1 MAMISCPECGKQIS
15 DRASSCP
22 NCGCPIGEP
31 AAGAAPQTNT
41 AEEVSKLL
49 VLARRARVGADSLN
63 AKKYYDQILDKDP
76 GNWEAMFFSV
86 YYTASECKIMNISSA
101 AHSVANSIYG
111 TFCAISDLSDEA
123 EQVEALKTVID
134 AATGIAGMFASSA
147 QSFFNQHS
155 TVSTSRGECSN
166 RMVASCSIYTEIEA
180 CLKKVFPDQK
190 YVLADFQ
197 KTFIAFLN
205 RHSAWLTTTACARLA
220 GEIGAVYPEYGK
232 RIQLEEEIKS
242 LNKQINATSSPSAG
256 GCIGGFFLIVGAIM
270 FFLGMVLISLDSSQW
285 WCLLV
290 AGLELGLGLIITL
303 AGRGGKPS
311 KAEQN
316 KQKQELIAKRDA
328 LQRELNNMK

>member
-1 MAMISCPECGKQIS
+1 MISGTVQI
-15 DRASSCP
+15 
-22 NCGCPIGEP
+22 
-31 AAGAAPQTNT
+31 PQG
-41 AEEVSKLL
+41 V
-49 VLARRARVGADSLN
+49 
-63 AKKYYDQILDKDP
+63 
-76 GNWEAMFFSV
+76 
-86 YYTASECKIMNISSA
+86 
-101 AHSVANSIYG
+101 
-111 TFCAISDLSDEA
+111 
-123 EQVEALKTVID
+123 
-134 AATGIAGMFASSA
+134 AGMFASSA

-166 RMVASCSIYTEIEA
+166 RMVASCSIYTEIES

-205 RHSAWLTTTACARLA
+205 RHSALLTTTACARLA

-270 FFLGMVLISLDSSQW
+270 LVLGMVLISLDSSQW
-285 WCLLV
+285 WALLV

-303 AGRGGKPS
+303 AGRGRKPS

>member
-1 MAMISCPECGKQIS
+1 
-15 DRASSCP
+15 
-22 NCGCPIGEP
+22 
-31 AAGAAPQTNT
+31 
-41 AEEVSKLL
+41 
-49 VLARRARVGADSLN
+49 
-63 AKKYYDQILDKDP
+63 
-76 GNWEAMFFSV
+76 
-86 YYTASECKIMNISSA
+86 
-101 AHSVANSIYG
+101 
-111 TFCAISDLSDEA
+111 
-123 EQVEALKTVID
+123 
-134 AATGIAGMFASSA
+134 
-147 QSFFNQHS
+147 
-155 TVSTSRGECSN
+155 
-166 RMVASCSIYTEIEA
+166 MVASCSIYTEIES

-270 FFLGMVLISLDSSQW
+270 LVLGMVLISLDSSQW
-285 WCLLV
+285 WALLV

-303 AGRGGKPS
+303 AGRGSKPS